1 MNMRKLHG
9 NSSSPLSLGPALLF
23 PICQETPIAIKSN
36 AYLADLLG
44 KIPQTQYSWY

>member
-1 MNMRKLHG
+1 MNMRKMHG
-9 NSSSPLSLGPALLF
+9 NSSSTLSLGPALF

-44 KIPQTQYSWY
+44 KIPQTLYSWY